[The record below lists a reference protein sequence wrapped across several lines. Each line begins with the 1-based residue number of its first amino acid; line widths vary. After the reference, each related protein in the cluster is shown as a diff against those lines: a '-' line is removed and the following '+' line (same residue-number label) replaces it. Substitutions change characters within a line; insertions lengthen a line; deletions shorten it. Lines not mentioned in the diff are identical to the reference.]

1 MSIPPGY
8 LPSGNAAG
16 ILLSMDKYERRRQRL
31 IELRD
36 TECHGSAAALA
47 RKIEREPSYV
57 TRMLYPEGKDGK
69 KRIADD
75 MMEVIENAFALPRG
89 WLDSTKERHAEHHV
103 IDAESDYAA
112 VRRVRFKISAG
123 ISGYSI
129 EYLNGHR
136 APIFFR
142 KDWLNQRGY
151 NPDKLVAVTVS
162 GASME
167 PSLFDGDLVVIN
179 LDDAKLVDGVPYAAN
194 YEGEV
199 VVKRLKRDAGEWWLS
214 SDNQDKRRFPDKR
227 CTDQVFIIGRI
238 VHKQSEHI

>member
-1 MSIPPGY
+1 MSIPKGY
-8 LPSGNAAG
+8 LPLGKLAA
-16 ILLSMDKYERRRQRL
+16 ILTDVDKYERRRLRL

-36 TECHGSAAALA
+36 SKCDGSAAALA
-47 RKIEREPSYV
+47 RKIDRDPSYV
-57 TRMLYPEGKDGK
+57 ARMLYPEGKTGK

-89 WLDSTKERHAEHHV
+89 WLDSEKERHAEHHV
-103 IDAESDYAA
+103 VDAESDYAA
-112 VRRVRFKISAG
+112 IRRVKFKISAG

-142 KDWLNQRGY
+142 KDWLQQRGY

-179 LDDAKLVDGVPYAAN
+179 LEDTRLVDGKPYAAN
-194 YEGEV
+194 YEWEV

-214 SDNQDKRRFPDKR
+214 SDNQDKIRFPDKR

-238 VHKQSEHI
+238 VHKQSENI